1 MTCLLFLFCSHE
13 QDKTTSER
21 LHQWDA
27 LAEDRPQAVSDS
39 LKQLNPS
46 HLSRANRAYYG
57 LLKTIT
63 DDKTYA
69 DFTSD
74 SLINSVRSYYNR
86 YQKGSDNHIRSLV
99 YQGIVRYRMG
109 ATDSTVLMP
118 LKEAE
123 FLFKSQKQQN
133 FSVGYLMNYYLAVVH
148 SKNGNLVEAKTYSNS
163 SLHYA
168 KIEKNDSHIYDAYLS
183 LFWNVMRQEKFNQ
196 GKLYL
201 DTLHILP
208 NKSPNDMYF
217 LFNAEAAYFDTQN
230 EFSKALD
237 KEKEQQRL
245 LPYIKENIDAFRI
258 YYSISDRYNGLN
270 RLDSAMYYAKLAI
283 EHISDSTYKLNYL
296 LYENAADI
304 SEKQQNYLTAN
315 QYRKMAASV
324 RDKNIEREK
333 DKSIFELE
341 KRYNLSESENKV
353 LKAQRQ
359 SRFFTTAAIIAVLFM
374 LLLYIY
380 FTRQKMLAAARNKQL
395 EAEKNAAQAQA
406 RETQA
411 QTLLIQQQ
419 AETQEQILEIYGSF
433 LQQYAIQQQSAKE
446 MAAKVRG
453 KNTALADYYDENL
466 KELNKQFSTLTGRLF
481 TPVKL
486 QKQLRLSFTPD
497 FLNQSDCLIL
507 FMLASGTDN
516 AQIASLLNTTP
527 ETFKVRKAKLK
538 KKIATQANSLSDG
551 ASLLNLFF

>member
-1 MTCLLFLFCSHE
+1 
-13 QDKTTSER
+13 
-21 LHQWDA
+21 
-27 LAEDRPQAVSDS
+27 
-39 LKQLNPS
+39 
-46 HLSRANRAYYG
+46 
-57 LLKTIT
+57 
-63 DDKTYA
+63 
-69 DFTSD
+69 
-74 SLINSVRSYYNR
+74 
-86 YQKGSDNHIRSLV
+86 
-99 YQGIVRYRMG
+99 MG

-123 FLFKSQKQQN
+123 FLFKSQKQQKA
-133 FSVGYLMNYYLAVVH
+133 SIGYLINYYIGEILEI
-148 SKNGNLVEAKTYSNS
+148 NENLSTAIDYYNNALDFAQK
-163 SLHYA
+163 
-168 KIEKNDSHIYDAYLS
+168 EKNLRHCYDAYLT
-183 LFWNVMRQEKFNQ
+183 LFWSEMMQDNNKA

-201 DTLHILP
+201 DTLDTFVDMSVDAQYYLL
-208 NKSPNDMYF
+208 NAKSVYYDSEKEY
-217 LFNAEAAYFDTQN
+217 E
-230 EFSKALD
+230 KALEVEKQQVNLLRKMPLQID
-237 KEKEQQRL
+237 KHK
-245 LPYIKENIDAFRI
+245 I
-258 YYSISDRYNGLN
+258 YYSISKRYGNLGQ
-270 RLDSAMYYAKLAI
+270 LDSAMHYATSAI
-283 EHISDSTYKLNYL
+283 KHITDSTHRLNYL

-304 SEKQQNYLTAN
+304 AEKQKDYSLAN
-315 QYRKMAASV
+315 QYRKTAASV
-324 RDKNIEREK
+324 RDKNIEHEK
-333 DKSIFELE
+333 DKSILELE

>member
-1 MTCLLFLFCSHE
+1 
-13 QDKTTSER
+13 
-21 LHQWDA
+21 
-27 LAEDRPQAVSDS
+27 
-39 LKQLNPS
+39 
-46 HLSRANRAYYG
+46 
-57 LLKTIT
+57 
-63 DDKTYA
+63 
-69 DFTSD
+69 
-74 SLINSVRSYYNR
+74 
-86 YQKGSDNHIRSLV
+86 
-99 YQGIVRYRMG
+99 
-109 ATDSTVLMP
+109 
-118 LKEAE
+118 
-123 FLFKSQKQQN
+123 
-133 FSVGYLMNYYLAVVH
+133 
-148 SKNGNLVEAKTYSNS
+148 
-163 SLHYA
+163 
-168 KIEKNDSHIYDAYLS
+168 
-183 LFWNVMRQEKFNQ
+183 MRQEKFNQ